1 MAIESPK
8 CSPSNRD
15 SLMIERRHMKDRRK
29 GATKPISRYMF
40 VGRRKKSQRINELDN
55 YYVDRYELHL
65 LVITGLIIVFCIL
78 DVYFTL
84 QILHFGG
91 TENNLLM
98 SIFME
103 KNLVLCLIV
112 KFLLTIIGSV
122 FLLVHK
128 NFKIF
133 SAIKTHKFLYLIFS
147 VYFVLILYE
156 FGAFVLIKGI

>member
-1 MAIESPK
+1 
-8 CSPSNRD
+8 
-15 SLMIERRHMKDRRK
+15 MIERRQLKDRRK
-29 GATKPISRYMF
+29 GATRPISRYTF
-40 VGRRKKSQRINELDN
+40 VGRRKKSQRLNESDN

-65 LVITGLIIVFCIL
+65 LILTGLILVFCIL

-84 QILHFGG
+84 QILRFGG
-91 TENNLLM
+91 TESNLLM

-103 KNLVLCLIV
+103 KNLVLSVIV

-133 SAIKTHKFLYLIFS
+133 SAIKTHVFIYLIFS

-156 FGAFVLIKGI
+156 FGAFILIKGL